1 MSLEGVGAS
10 FALFKVFGTGD
21 GEEGHGGKFS
31 VFSFQFSVFS
41 FHGRGEGGGRGGSFQ
56 FSGEW
61 GLMRGRRMRITND
74 KMELVMTVS
83 PMLKTEN

>member
-31 VFSFQFSVFS
+31 VFSFHGRGGRGRKRGKFSVF
-41 FHGRGEGGGRGGSFQ
+41 RGVGADERASDEDY
-56 FSGEW
+56 EW
-61 GLMRGRRMRITND
+61 QNGIGDDRLPNA
-74 KMELVMTVS
+74 
-83 PMLKTEN
+83 EN